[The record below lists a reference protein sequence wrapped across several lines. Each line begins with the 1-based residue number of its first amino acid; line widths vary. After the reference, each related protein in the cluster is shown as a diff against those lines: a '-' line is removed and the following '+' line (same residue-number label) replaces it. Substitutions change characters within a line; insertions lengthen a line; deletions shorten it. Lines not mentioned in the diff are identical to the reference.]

1 MNDWWSYLAHAQKAE
16 ERKGH
21 KYIARVEVGTKRG
34 RTIYRYFY
42 TMDQYKQYLSQ
53 KEKGVKS
60 EAEKRQSPLYNLKRV
75 ATQIKNLLNDRDRAV
90 NDVNLGQRDAAY
102 KRMEY
107 DKALLK
113 SAGKDFLDSIK
124 DKLKIPVK
132 DADKA
137 AGAENVK
144 KHLYIKRVTM
154 PNGKYRYF
162 YTESSY
168 EKYLQR
174 VKYQAEEPDFMKDI
188 PKIDLYT
195 DESDAQAQADINE
208 EYSVSSFARSHNC
221 IFCTNAYEL
230 RQRGYN
236 VQAADSRADRSDK
249 KYEQYDHSILN
260 WYEDPDFEVIMND
273 GTTKNVNKAME
284 YYNTDNTLV
293 KKFKRLLDKETQSQ
307 LNVYGSSR
315 IYKASDLTSA
325 IKSKCPSGSRGQFTV
340 TWKSGGGHSVV
351 FEVDKHG
358 NVIFRDTQ
366 VNQIYTAEFLA
377 ENINSARFIRTDNL
391 KLKPDILY
399 TVEEN

>member
-1 MNDWWSYLAHAQKAE
+1 MSAVGADNCIHKNSSLSKMFDKKSITQLISVVNRRKERKVNDWWSYLAHAQKAE

-90 NDVNLGQRDAAY
+90 NDVNLGQRAAAY

-144 KHLYIKRVTM
+144 NICILSALRCQTANTGISIQNLLTR
-154 PNGKYRYF
+154 NI
-162 YTESSY
+162 SS
-168 EKYLQR
+168 
-174 VKYQAEEPDFMKDI
+174 V
-188 PKIDLYT
+188 
-195 DESDAQAQADINE
+195 
-208 EYSVSSFARSHNC
+208 
-221 IFCTNAYEL
+221 
-230 RQRGYN
+230 
-236 VQAADSRADRSDK
+236 
-249 KYEQYDHSILN
+249 
-260 WYEDPDFEVIMND
+260 
-273 GTTKNVNKAME
+273 
-284 YYNTDNTLV
+284 
-293 KKFKRLLDKETQSQ
+293 
-307 LNVYGSSR
+307 
-315 IYKASDLTSA
+315 
-325 IKSKCPSGSRGQFTV
+325 
-340 TWKSGGGHSVV
+340 
-351 FEVDKHG
+351 
-358 NVIFRDTQ
+358 
-366 VNQIYTAEFLA
+366 
-377 ENINSARFIRTDNL
+377 
-391 KLKPDILY
+391 
-399 TVEEN
+399 